1 MKIQYL
7 AIIFLIII
15 LPMTLVLT
23 FYNQSQINNL
33 DLQLKYNGYLSE
45 ATHDAVKAF
54 ELNTVHNTYAD
65 VADSLKRD
73 VEAAVNV
80 FLNSM
85 ASSLGTSGA
94 TAEAV
99 SEYVPALLFT
109 MYDGYYIYAP
119 AYSEE
124 LEETTIK
131 KEALDGTMKDVT
143 IAQSQNPKVENFTH
157 MVKPYVYYTMRYNP
171 NSQTDFIVNY
181 TLDNYITV
189 YGKVNGDY
197 VTKSGYLLEMN
208 TNNTLIDVTVEINQD
223 KLLTVLKRDVLT
235 YALPLRELDNAS
247 ASDIK
252 NLFNAQE
259 KTSLKNEILNAAN
272 GSYKTSLISN
282 MGEILLN
289 HVLDRKNNNIL
300 LKDIPISKIEE
311 VFGNKE
317 KYIDDID
324 EVIDCFTVKYKG
336 QEITDRDAKLYYVKA
351 LQFTQWVNNN
361 LANIQIKDA
370 RDSKGNILIKFE
382 DKSEKVFNTKSSN
395 NPEELTSV
403 FSQHKIEVI
412 KESIQSNLTS
422 AIARYNQQFFGLK
435 HGYDLKMPVLT
446 EVEWETIT
454 NKVTMVSF
462 MQGMVIGTKVFNDYC
477 VVASDS
483 NDEVVDV
490 NQIYYFD
497 RKSSG
502 ITYYHKFDCP
512 NLLNEIER
520 KSTADMVGYKGIQY
534 DLYKTQDDNKEIK
547 YQLGVDVR
555 RELFVV
561 DKDEF
566 GREII
571 TTTLKPNGITDLLAD
586 YDCLVNRNYT
596 STNTNN
602 IKLLYAKTVAI
613 ARERNKHYKVNSY
626 MDTILE

>member
-1 MKIQYL
+1 M
-7 AIIFLIII
+7 
-15 LPMTLVLT
+15 
-23 FYNQSQINNL
+23 
-33 DLQLKYNGYLSE
+33 
-45 ATHDAVKAF
+45 
-54 ELNTVHNTYAD
+54 
-65 VADSLKRD
+65 
-73 VEAAVNV
+73 
-80 FLNSM
+80 
-85 ASSLGTSGA
+85 
-94 TAEAV
+94 
-99 SEYVPALLFT
+99 
-109 MYDGYYIYAP
+109 
-119 AYSEE
+119 
-124 LEETTIK
+124 
-131 KEALDGTMKDVT
+131 
-143 IAQSQNPKVENFTH
+143 
-157 MVKPYVYYTMRYNP
+157 
-171 NSQTDFIVNY
+171 
-181 TLDNYITV
+181 
-189 YGKVNGDY
+189 
-197 VTKSGYLLEMN
+197 
-208 TNNTLIDVTVEINQD
+208 
-223 KLLTVLKRDVLT
+223 
-235 YALPLRELDNAS
+235 
-247 ASDIK
+247 
-252 NLFNAQE
+252 
-259 KTSLKNEILNAAN
+259 
-272 GSYKTSLISN
+272 
-282 MGEILLN
+282 
-289 HVLDRKNNNIL
+289 
-300 LKDIPISKIEE
+300 
-311 VFGNKE
+311 
-317 KYIDDID
+317 
-324 EVIDCFTVKYKG
+324 
-336 QEITDRDAKLYYVKA
+336 
-351 LQFTQWVNNN
+351 
-361 LANIQIKDA
+361 
-370 RDSKGNILIKFE
+370 
-382 DKSEKVFNTKSSN
+382 FNTKSSN